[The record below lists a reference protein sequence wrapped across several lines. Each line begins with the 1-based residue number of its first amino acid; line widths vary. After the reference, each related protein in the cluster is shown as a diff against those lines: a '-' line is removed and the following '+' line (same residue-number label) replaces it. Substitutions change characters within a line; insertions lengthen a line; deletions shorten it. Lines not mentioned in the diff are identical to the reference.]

1 MSSLLTLLGN
11 DIEREAAADS
21 DNINEGVSKA
31 ERYITE
37 GEEINKNIQLQHYS
51 VILWKKFIF
60 LLICCFDE
68 MLKDPSGSSKQE
80 STSK

>member
-51 VILWKKFIF
+51 VIL
-60 LLICCFDE
+60 
-68 MLKDPSGSSKQE
+68 
-80 STSK
+80 